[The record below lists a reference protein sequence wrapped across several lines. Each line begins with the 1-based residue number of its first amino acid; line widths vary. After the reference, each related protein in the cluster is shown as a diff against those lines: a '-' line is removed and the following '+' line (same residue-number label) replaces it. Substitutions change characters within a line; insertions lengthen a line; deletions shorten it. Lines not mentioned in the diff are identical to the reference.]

1 MPLVGPIPDT
11 LLPLR
16 GRYSVANKP
25 KALSAGTP
33 PELGTK
39 IRTEG
44 RAVLVSA
51 KTMPCPNK
59 LGPTLSHG
67 VHAEFTQSHTEC
79 TESHTL
85 ANADQDCP
93 TVSRFDSIGQS
104 SPEFAELR
112 RRSTD
117 SAKPNDS
124 VRQGAPTRATPSGTD
139 GIPSRFYRVKQ
150 NAPPGQHFGG
160 QNR

>member
-51 KTMPCPNK
+51 KTMPCPNR
-59 LGPTLSHG
+59 
-67 VHAEFTQSHTEC
+67 V
-79 TESHTL
+79 
-85 ANADQDCP
+85 
-93 TVSRFDSIGQS
+93 RFLLMHDEQLWILLHNS
-104 SPEFAELR
+104 E
-112 RRSTD
+112 
-117 SAKPNDS
+117 AK
-124 VRQGAPTRATPSGTD
+124 
-139 GIPSRFYRVKQ
+139 
-150 NAPPGQHFGG
+150 
-160 QNR
+160 